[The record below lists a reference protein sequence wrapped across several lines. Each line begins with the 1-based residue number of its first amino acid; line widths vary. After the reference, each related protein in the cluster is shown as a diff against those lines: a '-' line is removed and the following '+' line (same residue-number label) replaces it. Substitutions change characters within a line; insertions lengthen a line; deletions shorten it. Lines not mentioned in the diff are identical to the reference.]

1 MLGYVALLMLTDKL
15 EDIAVEA
22 LGYILSNSEYA
33 RLALTEFVGD
43 GGITIDDINRVQTQD
58 VGETLERPDIAFRN
72 TQGEKHLLIEAK
84 FGAVLT
90 ENQPLGYLRRR
101 PCQEQVVLL
110 FVSPDCRVDSL
121 WQELLERLNGSKD
134 FSAEEMISRDE
145 LRSARV
151 SDYRVMMC
159 RGGERCWGDLPRE

>member
-1 MLGYVALLMLTDKL
+1 MPGYVALLMLTDKL

-72 TQGEKHLLIEAK
+72 TQGEKHLSRQPILPARCLK
-84 FGAVLT
+84 VFVT
-90 ENQPLGYLRRR
+90 ERKLLPHGECYPN
-101 PCQEQVVLL
+101 QVVA
-110 FVSPDCRVDSL
+110 S
-121 WQELLERLNGSKD
+121 Q
-134 FSAEEMISRDE
+134 
-145 LRSARV
+145 
-151 SDYRVMMC
+151 
-159 RGGERCWGDLPRE
+159 